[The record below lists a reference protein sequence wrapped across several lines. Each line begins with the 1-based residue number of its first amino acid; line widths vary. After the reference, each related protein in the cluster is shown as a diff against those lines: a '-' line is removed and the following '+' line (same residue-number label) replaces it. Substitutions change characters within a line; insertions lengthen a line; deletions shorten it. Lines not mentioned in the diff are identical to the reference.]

1 MSHDGCA
8 GHVVQS
14 ATVHAWFV
22 PDAGLELRLADVIQ
36 PMIEPFGHGGRLHV
50 ADAVGAVELGELVLQ
65 PVFGQCAC
73 ASETGYAVVPAGQ
86 RVGYRRICP
95 ESLWRGRYAIRA
107 ARSASMSIDSFCR
120 RPSRPV

>member
-1 MSHDGCA
+1 
-8 GHVVQS
+8 
-14 ATVHAWFV
+14 
-22 PDAGLELRLADVIQ
+22 
-36 PMIEPFGHGGRLHV
+36 MIEPFGHGGRLHV

-95 ESLWRGRYAIRA
+95 ESLSLAFLGDGSVDGGA
-107 ARSASMSIDSFCR
+107 FG
-120 RPSRPV
+120 